1 MKFCGKCGT
10 QLEDSVMFCHTCGH
24 SQVAQNDYYKQ
35 LSNSDLKSIQQDTQ
49 SGINYNQFQN
59 SNQTDNNTQP
69 KKSKKGLIICLSIIG
84 AILIAA
90 IILAI
95 ALLGKSSKDNAD
107 TSTLEGFG
115 KAYAQY
121 YNDRSFSHYKKLEYP
136 GTYDEDEVK
145 KTLNSINKYLKDN
158 NMSMNCKFIKIRK
171 IDDYSDEDIHELKN
185 YYSQVYGLDLDFEE
199 IIQVEI
205 TIEMTYVTNGKKEV
219 EEKTPTE
226 VIFKIDGKWYAEDS
240 LTAF

>member
-10 QLEDSVMFCHTCGH
+10 QMDENAVFCPACGCN
-24 SQVAQNDYYKQ
+24 QIPPTNQTIANYV
-35 LSNSDLKSIQQDTQ
+35 QQDTNIPQ
-49 SGINYNQFQN
+49 
-59 SNQTDNNTQP
+59 
-69 KKSKKGLIICLSIIG
+69 KKSKKGLIICLSVIG
-84 AILIAA
+84 FALVTA

-95 ALLGKSSKDNAD
+95 VLLGKSSEKNAD

-158 NMSMNCKFIKIRK
+158 NISMNCKFIKIRK

-185 YYSQVYGLDLDFEE
+185 YYSQVCGLDLDFEE
-199 IIQVEI
+199 IIRVEI

-226 VIFKIDGKWYAEDS
+226 VIFKIDGKWYAQDS
-240 LTAF
+240 LTTF